1 VGGPLSVGLDRRRG
15 GPAEHAAPAGRVSDA
30 AAAAELAARTSYGRL
45 IAYLAARWRDVAR
58 AEDALGDALVA
69 ALETWPR
76 TGVPDKPD
84 AWLLTAAQRRLVDGA
99 RHAGVAAAAETDLT
113 LMLEEHVDDQR
124 VARVSD
130 QRLAL
135 LFVCAHPAIDEA
147 ARTPL
152 MLQTVLGLDAARIA
166 SAFLVAPATMSQ
178 RLVRVKAKVREA
190 GIRFEV
196 PELHEMAERLEAV
209 LDTIYAAYGSG
220 WEDVAGADPRRRGL
234 AEEAIWL
241 GRLVTRLLPDE
252 PEALGL
258 LALMLHCEA
267 RRPARRDSRGAYMP
281 LREQDVTR
289 WSGQMIEEAEGM
301 LARAARF
308 AAPGR
313 FQLEAAIQ
321 SAHAQRA
328 RSGATDWEAI
338 ALLYEGL
345 LRCAPTVGARVAA
358 AAALA
363 EARGAEAGLRAL
375 DTISPDAV
383 TTYQPCWALR
393 GQLLKKLGRSA
404 EARDAYDRAIGLTEE
419 AAVRDFLLA
428 RVEELR

>member
-1 VGGPLSVGLDRRRG
+1 
-15 GPAEHAAPAGRVSDA
+15 VSEA
-30 AAAAELAARTSYGRL
+30 AAAAALAARASYGRL
-45 IAYLAARWRDVAR
+45 VAYLAARWRDVAR

-76 TGVPDKPD
+76 TGVPDKPE
-84 AWLLTAAQRRLVDGA
+84 AWLLTAARRRLVDGA
-99 RHAGVAAAAETDLT
+99 RHAGVAAAAQADLT
-113 LMLEEHVDDQR
+113 LMLQEHSDADGSAR
-124 VARVSD
+124 VAD
-130 QRLAL
+130 HRLAL

-166 SAFLVAPATMSQ
+166 SAFLVAPGTMSQ
-178 RLVRVKAKVREA
+178 RLVRVKTKIREA

-196 PELHEMAERLEAV
+196 PERHEMADRLEAV
-209 LDTIYAAYGSG
+209 LDAIYAAYGSG

-267 RRPARRDSRGAYMP
+267 RRPARRDSRGAYVP
-281 LREQDVTR
+281 LRDQDVTQ
-289 WSGQMIEEAEGM
+289 WSAPMLEEAER
-301 LARAARF
+301 LLQAAARSS
-308 AAPGR
+308 APGR

-328 RSGATDWEAI
+328 RSGANDWEAI

-375 DTISPDAV
+375 DTISPEAV
-383 TTYQPCWALR
+383 AAYQPYWALR
-393 GQLLKKLGRSA
+393 GQLLKKLGRIVQ
-404 EARDAYDRAIGLTEE
+404 ARDAYDRAIGLTEE
-419 AAVRDFLLA
+419 AAVRDFLMTRSA
-428 RVEELR
+428 DMR